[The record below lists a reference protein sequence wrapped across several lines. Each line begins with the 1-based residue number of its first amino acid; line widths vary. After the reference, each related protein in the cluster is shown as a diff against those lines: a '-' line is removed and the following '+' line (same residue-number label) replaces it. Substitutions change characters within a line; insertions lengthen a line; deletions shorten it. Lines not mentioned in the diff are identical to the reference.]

1 MKMSIVCYVI
11 DGKTMQGRK
20 KQKRHEKE
28 DRREKGKQL
37 GTEKKIEKLK
47 KGSTIEGMVR
57 RKPEELK

>member
-37 GTEKKIEKLK
+37 GTEKKTEKLK
-47 KGSTIEGMVR
+47 KGSTIEGMV
-57 RKPEELK
+57 